1 MTAVNAELVKMGHPG
16 FPKFTVSWVIGDI
29 GGPAKN
35 GKYVDLMLATQEVKP
50 TVTTVTSYKSA
61 VTGDAV
67 KVAGKGTIIEHNV
80 YLYFP
85 S

>member
-1 MTAVNAELVKMGHPG
+1 MPYLCSPLLKNHQ
-16 FPKFTVSWVIGDI
+16 FCCSWVIGDT

-61 VTGDAV
+61 VKGDAV
-67 KVAGKGTIIEHNV
+67 KVAEVGTFIEHNID
-80 YLYFP
+80 L
-85 S
+85 